1 MSFGD
6 KIAPSGGGS
15 YSSYFFNDLL
25 PKNARDAF
33 FIEGIDKSTGRT
45 IYRPNKPMR
54 RVQAEFKAFLDGL
67 HYTMPHAHNILGRS
81 IATNAAA
88 HRGNWHFFLMDMRG
102 AYPST
107 PLEATARELVMAM
120 AFSGPEYLDRMKDY
134 DYAMPRVYE
143 WLRDWCFL
151 PEGGLITGAASA
163 PMLFNL
169 FAASH
174 FDSRLE
180 PFLKAEGITYT
191 RYMDDLTFSSSGPIT
206 RPQRTHIRAV
216 LAEAGLQESHHKTK
230 VGLNITKG
238 PIEITGVMLD
248 QDGRVFPGKD
258 KRNRATG
265 MMAAAFAGKIN
276 PPVAHGHAGS
286 CFQAL
291 AGGRA
296 DRMSHPSVK
305 RVRTDQVRLLQ
316 ERPFR
321 SDS

>member
-15 YSSYFFNDLL
+15 YSSYFFSDLL
-25 PKNARDAF
+25 PENAGDAF
-33 FIEGIDKSTGRT
+33 FTEGADKTGRT
-45 IYRPNKPMR
+45 IYKPNKTMR
-54 RVQAEFKAFLDGL
+54 QVQASFKAFLDGL
-67 HYTMPHAHNILGRS
+67 RYAMPYAHNILGRS
-81 IATNAAA
+81 TATNATA
-88 HRGNWHFFLMDMRG
+88 HRGNRHFFLMDMRG

-120 AFSGPEYLDRMKDY
+120 AFSGPDYLDRMEDY

-151 PEGGLITGAASA
+151 PQGGLITGAASA

-169 FAASH
+169 FAAGH
-174 FDSRLE
+174 FDSQLE
-180 PFLKAEGITYT
+180 AFLEAEGITYT
-191 RYMDDLTFSSSGPIT
+191 RYMDDLTFSSAKPIT
-206 RPQRTHIRAV
+206 RPQRSHIRSV
-216 LAEAGLQESHHKTK
+216 LAEAGLRESHHKTK
-230 VGLNITKG
+230 VGLDITKG

-248 QDGRVFPGKD
+248 QDGRVFPGKG

-265 MMAAAFAGKIN
+265 MIAAALAGKIN

-286 CFQAL
+286 CYQAL
-291 AGGRA
+291 AGDR
-296 DRMSHPSVK
+296 DRRMSHPSIE
-305 RVRTDQVRLLQ
+305 RVRSNQVRLLE
-316 ERPFR
+316 ERPYR